1 VRRVI
6 RPGPNSGTVNRL
18 VGAGALIA
26 FGNRDG
32 SIWTDLNHE
41 IIAPPIDASHS
52 GTATYRTERGEQRTG
67 GLSLV
72 DGTPWA
78 VWIELGEGLVLAPAR
93 VAVARMT
100 WLALACIGIAIVA
113 GTLISRHIVRPLDD
127 LTRASEAIAAGALDA
142 RVKVERRDEIGRLAT
157 SFNAMN
163 DQIAAAHREL
173 EARVQHRTAKLE
185 EAHALLGQQVHELE
199 RTRGELEHRAGELA
213 ALNRELEAFSYS
225 VSHDLRAPLRHIH
238 GFVGLMEHSAGSRL
252 TDEEKR
258 WLGTIASASGRMGRL
273 IDDLLAFSKMS
284 RASLV
289 PHPLDLNRL
298 IADVKKELTADGSSE
313 NVEWHIG
320 TLPTV
325 EADEALL
332 RQVFI
337 NLISNALKYSKGR
350 PRPIIEIGATDDD
363 HGQAV
368 VFVRDNGVGFDMKYA
383 KKLFGVFQRLH
394 NDEQFEGTG
403 IGLANVQRIV
413 HRHGGRVWANAQ
425 LDQGATFFV
434 ALPRSAANPAP
445 EGPRPNRSDADLV

>member
-1 VRRVI
+1 M
-6 RPGPNSGTVNRL
+6 S
-18 VGAGALIA
+18 
-26 FGNRDG
+26 
-32 SIWTDLNHE
+32 
-41 IIAPPIDASHS
+41 
-52 GTATYRTERGEQRTG
+52 
-67 GLSLV
+67 
-72 DGTPWA
+72 
-78 VWIELGEGLVLAPAR
+78 
-93 VAVARMT
+93 
-100 WLALACIGIAIVA
+100 
-113 GTLISRHIVRPLDD
+113 
-127 LTRASEAIAAGALDA
+127 
-142 RVKVERRDEIGRLAT
+142 
-157 SFNAMN
+157 
-163 DQIAAAHREL
+163 DQIAAAQREL
-173 EARVQHRTAKLE
+173 EARVQRRTAKLE

-199 RTRGELEHRAGELA
+199 ATRGELEQRASELA

-238 GFVGLMEHSAGSRL
+238 GFVGLMEHSAGPRL

-258 WLGTIASASGRMGRL
+258 WLGTIASASARMGRL

-298 IADVKKELTADGSSE
+298 IADVKKELSADGSAAG
-313 NVEWHIG
+313 VEWRIG

-325 EADEALL
+325 DADEALL

-337 NLISNALKYSKGR
+337 NLVSNALKYSKGN
-350 PRPIIEIGATDDD
+350 PHPIIEIDAADDD

-425 LDQGATFFV
+425 LNEGATFFV
-434 ALPRSAANPAP
+434 ALPRSSVNPA
-445 EGPRPNRSDADLV
+445 